1 MTIPQISD
9 GSQESFYDQ
18 PEPCTIG
25 VSKHSAR
32 GNIMKAFPTFW
43 WSERRSCRSCTPKWS
58 CSTSGSLRVH
68 FSITFNYFVSNVPH
82 FLRGTIFF
90 TTGKHRLQ
98 TLQKQ
103 PGGETNFPTPSLR
116 RGDGGPT
123 RFDIRLRESLLKPQ
137 ARGPGTATPTTWVR
151 RCKCHLWPRLTVM

>member
-1 MTIPQISD
+1 MTIPQIS

-58 CSTSGSLRVH
+58 WSTSGSLRVH
-68 FSITFNYFVSNVPH
+68 FSITFNYFVSNFAH
-82 FLRGTIFF
+82 FLRGTIFLRWKAPPSNA
-90 TTGKHRLQ
+90 TKTAGWGNK
-98 TLQKQ
+98 
-103 PGGETNFPTPSLR
+103 FPNSVTPAWRWRAYTIWYWPERIAFEAS
-116 RGDGGPT
+116 
-123 RFDIRLRESLLKPQ
+123 S
-137 ARGPGTATPTTWVR
+137 ARTW
-151 RCKCHLWPRLTVM
+151 HGHADHMG